1 MSSSTV
7 VITLDIEV
15 SILED
20 VGEIRDL
27 SGVSGS
33 DFNTAV
39 AEADGVLNLRR
50 NLNTNNTPDKT
61 WQPQ

>member
-7 VITLDIEV
+7 VITLDIEM

-39 AEADGVLNLRR
+39 TEADGVLNLRR

>member
-7 VITLDIEV
+7 VITLDIEI

-27 SGVSGS
+27 PGVSGS

-39 AEADGVLNLRR
+39 AEADGILNLRR
-50 NLNTNNTPDKT
+50 NLNTSNTPDKT